1 MAPERQ
7 TQTTGGRSL
16 STCARTQSELDTKA
30 AMSCSGSKGPMF
42 LASSVRKEVS
52 GRFVDRVNGTRVASK
67 EQVTVAIEVRR
78 KMGLNARGI
87 LETRESP
94 DGYRI
99 RQLAAWRNHNP
110 SRRSPAVWFFWVC
123 IARNSEPS
131 RSTSP
136 RCFSASHLAARARI
150 PPERKRPE
158 GSAQNQEHSCD
169 CYGRGY
175 AIEANRTQQG
185 LEQAYW
191 QRLQR
196 ER

>member
-1 MAPERQ
+1 
-7 TQTTGGRSL
+7 
-16 STCARTQSELDTKA
+16 
-30 AMSCSGSKGPMF
+30 MF

-110 SRRSPAVWFFWVC
+110 T
-123 IARNSEPS
+123 IACGMVLLGLHCPQ
-131 RSTSP
+131 
-136 RCFSASHLAARARI
+136 F
-150 PPERKRPE
+150 
-158 GSAQNQEHSCD
+158 
-169 CYGRGY
+169 
-175 AIEANRTQQG
+175 RT
-185 LEQAYW
+185 
-191 QRLQR
+191 
-196 ER
+196 